1 MGFGS
6 LGLGFFGG
14 GVAGGILVAR
24 TSGVS
29 AKTGAR

>member
-6 LGLGFFGG
+6 LSLGFLGG

-24 TSGVS
+24 TSGLS
-29 AKTGAR
+29 TKTGA